1 MAKVTNISNGPRGAY
16 NEGVLV
22 MADPGE
28 TIEADDFA
36 KEWFANASSAAAK
49 DAAEEAAAPEE
60 APSGTACEVKVTL
73 PPPWSQ
79 RAASPEA
86 ARFR

>member
-60 APSGTACEVKVTL
+60 APAA
-73 PPPWSQ
+73 PPAKSK
-79 RAASPEA
+79 
-86 ARFR
+86 